1 MNKNNVTLEYA
12 DIINLIPHRYPF
24 LLIDR
29 VENLMENEKAVGI
42 KAVTINEEYFKGH
55 FPQYPVMPGVLI
67 IEAMAQ
73 TAACL
78 VSFSNKD
85 YQGRKVVFL
94 TGVKEAK
101 FKKTIVPG
109 NTVFLEVTLLNARKN
124 FFKFSGKAIVENQ
137 VMATSTFSAMLA
149 V

>member
-42 KAVTINEEYFKGH
+42 KAITINEEYFKGH